1 MVVGVVLVVL
11 AVGLFL
17 FIVVE
22 GGDSWGCLACL
33 VVPVGL
39 AVGGVYLIVTDP
51 FAAKPAGAVLGAY
64 RGLSVRDGQGWVI
77 PTDGRPYRVD
87 GTTGTTVALGVV
99 DRREMLR
106 ASLLTRAGAPT
117 YRACARALES
127 AGTAGNAPLT
137 ALRPG
142 QAWCT
147 QDYGEYADNRSV
159 RLIRITAVRP
169 RPARVTF
176 DVTVW
181 KAG

>member
-1 MVVGVVLVVL
+1 MAAGVVLLVL

-22 GGDSWGCLACL
+22 GGNSRGCLICL
-33 VVPVGL
+33 VIPLGL
-39 AVGGVYLIVTDP
+39 GVAGGYLIVTDP
-51 FAAKPAGAVLGAY
+51 FGAKPDGAVLGTY
-64 RGLSVRDGQGWVI
+64 RGLSLRDGQGWVI
-77 PTDGRPYRVD
+77 PTEGRPYRVE

-99 DRREMLR
+99 SRREMLR
-106 ASLLTRAGAPT
+106 ASLLARAGAPT

-137 ALRPG
+137 AVRPG

-147 QDYGEYADNRSV
+147 RDYGEYADDRSV
-159 RLIRITAVRP
+159 RMIRVTAVH
-169 RPARVTF
+169 PARVTF